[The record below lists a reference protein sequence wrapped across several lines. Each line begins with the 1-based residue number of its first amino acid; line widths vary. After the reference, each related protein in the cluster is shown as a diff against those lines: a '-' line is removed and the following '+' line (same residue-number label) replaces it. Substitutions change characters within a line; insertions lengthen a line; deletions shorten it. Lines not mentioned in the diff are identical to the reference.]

1 MSGIYRQGKLEN
13 APIEVWRGSPWE
25 WAPVEF
31 RPLPKGPERAK
42 VFEKLALR
50 EVVTVAWASTEPAR
64 RKAQAAV
71 LAATLNSIKKRLGLR
86 YSYSSSNKGIVV
98 TRIK

>member
-1 MSGIYRQGKLEN
+1 MTTYIRGKAID
-13 APIEVWRGSPWE
+13 APVTIWQGSPWE

-64 RKAQAAV
+64 RKAQTAV
-71 LAATLNSIKKRLGLR
+71 LASTLNSIRKRLGLR

>member
-1 MSGIYRQGKLEN
+1 MTTYIKGKAVD
-13 APIEVWRGSPWE
+13 APAVLWTGSPWE
-25 WAPVEF
+25 WAPVAF
-31 RPLPKGPERAK
+31 RHLPKGPERAK

-64 RKAQAAV
+64 RKAQTAV
-71 LAATLNSIKKRLGLR
+71 LAATLNSIRKRLGLR